1 MIIAYAAFNADPI
14 NSTQR
19 TRTEGLI
26 DLPGGGTPIY
36 SAAVDTTDPAASFSF
51 VWSILYPRDGQTA
64 TPADPAAQSTTL
76 ENIAAV
82 WGDVRAFVVATNTAT
97 GEQSESDPRLA
108 PASAFVTLKIE
119 SERRALTLPAIGSR
133 AWAASYDELAAA
145 LEALD
150 IDTARIDTAAINAG
164 GDLII
169 TLDDGTA
176 YNAGRARGADGAD
189 GENGVSVTGATIDSA
204 DHLIL
209 DLSDGATIDAGE
221 LPTTTDTRRHIYT
234 AGPLYHYTDGLSPAL
249 TPLNPAKAVYIAGP
263 YLPGV
268 KITLEEM
275 SISLLDGGAAG
286 ASSQFELVTLSP
298 AQFNGALAPTGATL
312 GTLTLT
318 QGSTPNAYLSGTLA
332 LSGQVFA
339 GEMFALVMYAPE
351 SAINGLTFTLR
362 AEE

>member
-36 SAAVDTTDPAASFSF
+36 SAAFDTADPAASFSF

-64 TPADPAAQSTTL
+64 TPADSAAQNTTL

-108 PASAFVTLKIE
+108 PASAFITLKIE

-169 TLDDGTA
+169 TLDEGTV
-176 YNAGRARGADGAD
+176 YNAGRARGADGD
-189 GENGVSVTGATIDSA
+189 DGVSVTGASIDSA

-209 DLSDGATIDAGE
+209 DLSDGATIDAGA

-234 AGPLYHYTDGLSPAL
+234 AGPLYHYTDGLTSAL
-249 TPLNPAKAVYIAGP
+249 TPLNPAKRVYVAGP

-268 KITLEEM
+268 KITLQEM

-286 ASSQFELVTLSP
+286 ASCQFELVELAP
-298 AQFNGALAPTGATL
+298 ADFNGAITTAGTTR

-318 QGSTPNAYLSGTLA
+318 QGSLSGAYLSGTLA
-332 LSGQVFA
+332 LSGELLA
-339 GEMFALVMYAPE
+339 GQMFALVMNAPE
-351 SAINGLTFTLR
+351 SAVNGLSFTLR